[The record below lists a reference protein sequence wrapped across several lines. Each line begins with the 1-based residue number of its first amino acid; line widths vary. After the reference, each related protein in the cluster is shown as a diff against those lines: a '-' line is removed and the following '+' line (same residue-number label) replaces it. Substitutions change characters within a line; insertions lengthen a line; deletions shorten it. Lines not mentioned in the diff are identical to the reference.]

1 MNKSTSI
8 KKLREFS
15 LIIGFGFPTIIGW
28 LIPVI
33 YSHHFIV
40 WTLWVGITALFL
52 GLIAPKILYLPYRL
66 WMQIGDLL
74 GWFNS
79 HVILGIVFFLVLLPI
94 SFLMKLI
101 GYDPLRIKRK
111 VTKTY
116 KEYRK
121 NKNIDLKKIF

>member
-15 LIIGFGFPTIIGW
+15 LIIGFGFPIIIGW

-52 GLIAPKILYLPYRL
+52 GLIAPKVLYLPYRL

-79 HVILGIVFFLVLLPI
+79 HIILGIVFFLVLLPI

>member
-15 LIIGFGFPTIIGW
+15 LIIGFGFPIIIGW

-52 GLIAPKILYLPYRL
+52 GLIAPKVLYLPYRL

-79 HVILGIVFFLVLLPI
+79 HIILGIVFFLVLLPI

-121 NKNIDLKKIF
+121 NKNIDLNKIF

>member
-15 LIIGFGFPTIIGW
+15 LIIGFGFPIIIGW

-40 WTLWVGITALFL
+40 WTLWVGITSLFL
-52 GLIAPKILYLPYRL
+52 GLIAPKVLYLPYRL

-79 HVILGIVFFLVLLPI
+79 HIILGIVFFLVLLPI